1 MEKKNTKKVAVL
13 AIIFIALIA
22 IIGTLYFVLRPQG
35 TEGAKTLTVEVVLA
49 DGTSTSHEI
58 KTDAE
63 FLGEALKA
71 EKLIDGTESE
81 YGLYITTVNG
91 VTANEANQ
99 EWWCL
104 TINGEMSMYG
114 VDEVPATDGEHYEF
128 TLTVGW

>member
-1 MEKKNTKKVAVL
+1 MEKKNTKKIAIL
-13 AIIFIALIA
+13 AIAFIAVIA
-22 IIGTLYFVLRPQG
+22 VIAALYFTLRPQG

-49 DGTSTSHEI
+49 DGTSTSHEV

-63 FLGEALKA
+63 FLGTALKDA
-71 EKLIDGTESE
+71 KLIDGTESE

-91 VTANEANQ
+91 VVANDANQ

-104 TINGEMSMYG
+104 TIDGEMSMYG
-114 VDEVPATDGEHYEF
+114 VDEVPATDGGHYEF